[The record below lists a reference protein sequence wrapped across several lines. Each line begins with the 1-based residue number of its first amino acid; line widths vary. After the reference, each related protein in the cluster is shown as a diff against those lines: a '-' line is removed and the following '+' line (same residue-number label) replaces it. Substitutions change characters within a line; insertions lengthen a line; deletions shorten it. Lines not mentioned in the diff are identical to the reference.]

1 MGQLL
6 FSYISRF
13 RQLGQMDYIF
23 LKPLRGCNICIFGK
37 LKKVLYNPLEK
48 TVGI

>member
-13 RQLGQMDYIF
+13 RLLGQMDYIF
-23 LKPLRGCNICIFGK
+23 LKPLRGCNICF
-37 LKKVLYNPLEK
+37 LANSKKVLYNPLEK

>member
-6 FSYISRF
+6 FSHISRF
-13 RQLGQMDYIF
+13 RPLGRMDSIF
-23 LKPLRGCNICIFGK
+23 LKPLRGCNICFFGK
-37 LKKVLYNPLEK
+37 LKKVLYIPLEK